1 MSENSEDWWSMKSI
15 LLVDDETEICAELAR
30 TLRRFRFHVEAAHSL
45 ESALRSMRRA
55 QFDAILVEF
64 NLRSERGAHPTTGN
78 GVRLVHQLQSE
89 QASVPVLM
97 FTAMEGEPYKT
108 ASLDAGA
115 DDFIPKTAGI
125 LSLVW
130 GLRAHLRRHDR
141 DLGKGSVKV
150 PGRKISGPHK
160 AKDVRQTVKAAR

>member
-30 TLRRFRFHVEAAHSL
+30 TLRRFGFHVESAHSL
-45 ESALRSMRRA
+45 EAALRSVQRM
-55 QFDAILVEF
+55 QFDAILLEF
-64 NLRSERGAHPTTGN
+64 NLRSERSAHPTTGY